1 MANNLTN
8 YSYRFPEIT
17 SITNL
22 KEARSIS
29 NSDGSVG
36 AFVINFTRK
45 GGYTSAGTYVYCVI
59 GNRGEKLDYVP
70 HHSTRWKK
78 VSGFTQSG
86 TTITVTR
93 SNLVSAG
100 FPNEQIN
107 DVFVTRRAIHFML
120 FEKINYS
127 YAGLANLLI
136 VPNTKKNGKVTAY
149 SVRNQVIGDR
159 YYKQNGVVWDVG
171 SLFSEGDS
179 APVRVAVDLAQNIEK
194 PSDRT
199 RRVWVTSNKGGI
211 ACLDYYTGEKIGALA
226 SNNGNLPIYAMAV
239 NPYDNML
246 YYVVPVSDGKG
257 LNLMRAKVTTE
268 NGRATLSYE
277 KYIKSKIG
285 DLAYPFSSRF
295 CMFPTG
301 STAQTVAE
309 GITGGV
315 ITRGASSGAY
325 FTFIVGKEFT
335 VTISLSDKSITWSDR
350 MHFGSWHGSNAYY
363 YSNPFKLKNHRITAT
378 PEEGTGLYTYGY
390 NVEYGV
396 APNTPNVVG
405 ICGGLFGG
413 VYVNG
418 HQYYHYDSRKAVE
431 FSVRGYTLNNTFC
444 GRHWKSGFKYPS
456 FEFDEVTGEWLMNED
471 GTPKVVKKHSH
482 DAVGWPVNGMFFRS
496 KDDGDDSSFY
506 KAIIDD
512 ICNGSK
518 KGHPAGG
525 RTCRFGW
532 YSKWS
537 GEDGDYSE
545 SPKISESKR
554 NELIDAYSS
563 RVGGY
568 KAEKASSINKG
579 GSWSNDISIH
589 MTGSTTKKSKFFGSH
604 WYFLQNLGYVYF
616 ANSSYGG
623 HSAAAKTFTGPKDRY
638 FFSNGVC
645 EDNPAQTGITTFA
658 YGTKPKRKGFD
669 FGVTPESSENVYDIN
684 VKTKKGD
691 VYVVG
696 NAFAYQKTLY
706 GKSNGNEYFS
716 TIPLPT
722 TWGKHGLEQF
732 PGGTSTDATSAWG
745 FSEDWSVRKYS
756 SNLNDSETTF
766 KAVKN
771 PVKPDDAQ
779 CLAYGIE
786 ETLGSDGSLT
796 ADGTGRT
803 IFQSVNN
810 TIYALKYGRAYNDG
824 TPSIS
829 HALSV
834 NGTDNI
840 GLSGIVRV
848 YGMAIGDVNEIYCNY
863 GAKASGSST
872 GIDNWGVLAV
882 CRFNDWTNHSYSDV
896 GGCSGADKY
905 VRYSSLGNNHCSHS
919 LIEAYLLKNATTN
932 GQAANYM
939 TAKNWMKSQTAPIPS
954 IGRAY
959 YENTGEQTQIVGK
972 STQKRTSYNCDPTGM
987 QGIKTLQYCYTNATT
1002 VHPVA
1007 VSPKGHLYITYTKV
1021 NTRGNCYS
1029 NPNWWKPGQTPDATF
1044 WQKTAK
1050 INVGA
1055 AENAE
1060 AAFLND
1066 VVVPGTASNVD
1077 REKVR
1082 KYSSTSFD
1090 ISVSSVGYGPLDTS
1104 HLADVYD
1111 RGSYAIDE
1119 IKFHY
1124 AEAPAGTARA
1134 AKTFQTERSYSIEKT
1149 TQSGSIPAFSS
1160 VPGVYQVSYDDSHW
1174 VSETVYGKP
1183 QMFSKSGTIITQDGQ
1198 LSPSVSWNDG
1208 SETYTFI
1215 EPSVAVKYE
1224 HSIATETLHVGAN
1237 NAGNNGYTAPH
1248 TVTASAFSLDYPYEN
1263 PDDPDSTGMKVWN
1276 LGKNYIHVYER
1287 WPSPGFCAVAVEPS
1301 GGLSLWGDCDE

>member
-22 KEARSIS
+22 KDARAS
-29 NSDGSVG
+29 GS
-36 AFVINFTRK
+36 FVINFTRK
-45 GGYTSAGTYVYCVI
+45 GGYTSAGTYVYCVV

-86 TTITVTR
+86 TTITVKR

-100 FPNEQIN
+100 FSDEQIN

-120 FEKINYS
+120 FEKINQS

-136 VPNTKKNGKVTAY
+136 VPNVKSGGHVVAH
-149 SVRNQVIGDR
+149 SVRNQVICDR

-171 SLFSEGDS
+171 NLFLEPNS
-179 APVRVAVDLAQNIEK
+179 APVRVAVDLSQNIEK

-211 ACLDYYTGEKIGALA
+211 ACLDYYTGEKIGVLPTVT
-226 SNNGNLPIYAMAV
+226 GNLPIYAMAV
-239 NPYDNML
+239 NPEDNRL
-246 YYVVPVSDGKG
+246 YYARPDEGGKG
-257 LNLMRAKVTTE
+257 VFLCHAYVTTE
-268 NGRATLSYE
+268 DGKTKLVSG
-277 KYIKSKIG
+277 KYVKSKIG
-285 DLAYPFSSRF
+285 DLAKSFSNNF
-295 CMFPTG
+295 HMFMAG
-301 STAQTVAE
+301 STAQTVAN
-309 GITGGV
+309 GLTGGV
-315 ITRGASSGAY
+315 ITRGAGNKVY
-325 FTFIVGKEFT
+325 FTFILGKEYT
-335 VTISLSDKSITWSDR
+335 VTVRLKDDDKEITWSDR
-350 MHFGSWHGSNAYY
+350 MHFGSWHGTNAYY
-363 YSNPFKLKNHRITAT
+363 YSNPFILKNHRITEI
-378 PEEGTGLYTYGY
+378 PEEGTGLYTYGR

-396 APNTPNVVG
+396 AAQTENIVG
-405 ICGGLFGG
+405 ICNGQFGG

-418 HQYYHYDSRKAVE
+418 HQYYHYDSRKAIE
-431 FSVRGYTLNNTFC
+431 FKVRGYTLTGTFC
-444 GRHWKSGFKYPS
+444 GRFWKSGFNYPS
-456 FEFDEVTGEWLMNED
+456 FEFDEVTGEWLMDAN
-471 GTPKVVKKHSH
+471 GNPKIVVKKSHSGI
-482 DAVGWPVNGMFFRS
+482 GWPVNGMYYKS
-496 KDDGDDSSFY
+496 TEDGKSDSFY
-506 KAIIDD
+506 NAIIDD
-512 ICNGSK
+512 ICDGKK
-518 KGHPAGG
+518 KGHTQGG
-525 RTCRFGW
+525 RSCRFGW
-532 YSKWS
+532 YSEWS
-537 GEDGDYSE
+537 GSNGTYSE
-545 SPKISESKR
+545 TPKISESKR
-554 NELIDAYSS
+554 NKLVNDYSGG
-563 RVGGY
+563 GGY
-568 KAEKASSINKG
+568 SAQKSDSINKG
-579 GSWSNDISIH
+579 GSWSNDIGIH

-623 HSAAAKTFTGPKDRY
+623 HRVTNDDFRGGDDRY
-638 FFSNGVC
+638 HFSNGVC
-645 EDNPAQTGITTFA
+645 EDNPAQTEISTAAHNG
-658 YGTKPKRKGFD
+658 KGFN
-669 FGVTPESSENVYDIN
+669 FGVNPVTTKNVYDTI
-684 VKTKKGD
+684 VTKTKSGGGYVMKGFT
-691 VYVVG
+691 YQKHLYGANNG
-696 NAFAYQKTLY
+696 NA
-706 GKSNGNEYFS
+706 YFS
-716 TIPLPT
+716 TIPLPN

-732 PGGTSTDATSAWG
+732 PGGSFSDAVSAWG

-756 SNLNDSETTF
+756 SNLNSSETTF

-771 PVKPDDAQ
+771 PVKPDNAN

-786 ETLGSDGSLT
+786 ETLNSGGSLT
-796 ADGTGRT
+796 EDGTGRT

-810 TIYALKYGRAYNDG
+810 TIYALKYNRAYNTG
-824 TPSIS
+824 TPSID

-840 GLSGIVRV
+840 GLSDLSLDVVRV
-848 YGMAIGDVNEIYCNY
+848 YGLAIGDVNELYCNY
-863 GAKASGSST
+863 GAKAGSSK
-872 GIDNWGVLAV
+872 IENWGVLAAR
-882 CRFNDWTNHSYSDV
+882 RFDDWGKHSYNAV

-939 TAKNWMKSQTAPIPS
+939 TAKNWMASQTTAIPS
-954 IGRAY
+954 IDRNY
-959 YENTGEQTQIVGK
+959 YANNSIRTQIVAK

-1021 NTRGNCYS
+1021 NTKGNCYS
-1029 NPNWWKPGQTPDATF
+1029 NPNWWEPGQTPDATF

-1050 INVGA
+1050 VNVGA

-1060 AAFLND
+1060 AVFIND

-1208 SETYTFI
+1208 SQTYTFI

-1224 HSIATETLHVGAN
+1224 HSIATGTLHVNVN
-1237 NAGNNGYTAPH
+1237 NTGNDGYTAPH

-1263 PDDPDSTGMKVWN
+1263 PDDPDSTGVKVWN

-1287 WPSPGFCAVAVEPS
+1287 WPSPGFCAVSVEPS